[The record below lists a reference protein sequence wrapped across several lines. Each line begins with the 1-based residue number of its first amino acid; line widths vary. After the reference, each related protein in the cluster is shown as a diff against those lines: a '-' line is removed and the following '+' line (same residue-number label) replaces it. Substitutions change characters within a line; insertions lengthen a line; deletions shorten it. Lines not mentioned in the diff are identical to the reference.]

1 MTKNEYLEQLE
12 LELKKRNVPDVAEIL
27 SEYEQHFAF
36 KLSDGFTETDI
47 ASRLENPIEI
57 AAQFS
62 GETETVDAKPKS
74 THAHKKNRGL
84 IVTGLGFAAL
94 LLATVVVPLYLWT
107 VSLAIGA
114 VGLVGGGGA
123 IGAGVLPG
131 GWVPTMPLA
140 AQLIFGLALIALGVL
155 LFIGALVFLK
165 LTTQL
170 CRAFARF
177 SKNSL
182 SDGTLPPRPLIPQF
196 SHKSRRQLRTIAL
209 VAMSVFGI
217 CFIAGFAFLVAYTK
231 SFQFWHVLE
240 WFT

>member
-12 LELKKRNVPDVAEIL
+12 LELKKRNVPDVTEIL

-36 KLSDGFTETDI
+36 KLSDGFTETEI
-47 ASRLENPIEI
+47 ASRLENPAGI

-62 GETETVDAKPKS
+62 GEDEAETSDAKPKAAH
-74 THAHKKNRGL
+74 THRKNRGL
-84 IVTGLGFAAL
+84 IVVGLGFAAL
-94 LLATVVVPLYLWT
+94 LLAMVVVPLYLWT
-107 VSLAIGA
+107 ASLAIGA
-114 VGLVGGGGA
+114 IGLVGGA
-123 IGAGVLPG
+123 IGSGLLPG
-131 GWVPTMPLA
+131 GWVPPMPLM
-140 AQLIFGLALIALGVL
+140 AQLIFGLAMIALGVL

-165 LTTQL
+165 MTTQL

-177 SKNSL
+177 AKNSL
-182 SDGTLPPRPLIPQF
+182 SDGNLPPRPLTPQF
-196 SHKSRRQLRTIAL
+196 SHKSRRRLRTVAL

-217 CFIAGFAFLVAYTK
+217 CFVAGFVFLAVYTK